1 MSRYL
6 FGLTKIVNEQSMRVY
21 KESIQLLSK
30 VHREMTC
37 HHQSTIDPS
46 LGKSNKTALFTLK
59 EHPYFMM
66 EGPNRTKKSMIDI
79 DESPLEFVVPHVT
92 IDQIYP
98 SSIVTGT
105 PPPSANIQHGLVES
119 TFDYEEPALM
129 EQPFDNTKHYQ
140 DQPGPSRSAP
150 APFNMSFMDDQMV
163 VPEDHQDYN
172 MTSLDGWISMMEEE
186 QLLMNDAS
194 QQVPFISPE
203 FLHRP
208 LFAEDSRHDV
218 DDNGLYGQQN
228 ITSLQTPAMMDMDN
242 DDYPDIFY
250 DYPGQSPM
258 TSIRTEDYSRLV
270 LIADSSSQQQAHPRQ
285 RRRLRRRQLSD
296 GLQVVPVMDLMD
308 HHSTVVDYARDIT
321 QLITTDAVPDHQ
333 PQTCKHQIEH
343 YRRII
348 RQPAITLKP
357 PSLIRF
363 WEQTRVDLSAIE
375 QGRTQ
380 LERGRNRDPHSH
392 DEYAFFGDFGDD
404 DNMNDMDNNN
414 PPDPQPSS
422 TNQDPSMVDMYGFD
436 HISLEDDHHS
446 NSTIKRRQEQG
457 WGSDTF
463 AGGSM
468 SSWAADFE
476 PIDPPEDPE
485 EDLNYSELLDM
496 DVQQPT
502 EVTGFEFDQ
511 YLGLVTNNEQ
521 CIFGDVFPTGAGG
534 SKRSEAA
541 LAFYHVLDSASAQR
555 VRPEQD
561 TSYGPIKLHLPIL

>member
-6 FGLTKIVNEQSMRVY
+6 FGLIKIVNEQSMRVY
-21 KESIQLLSK
+21 KDSVQLLSK
-30 VHREMTC
+30 VYREMTC

-46 LGKSNKTALFTLK
+46 LGKCNKTTMFTLK

-66 EGPNRTKKSMIDI
+66 EGPNRIKKSMIDI
-79 DESPLEFVVPHVT
+79 DESPLESVAPHFT
-92 IDQIYP
+92 INQIYSP
-98 SSIVTGT
+98 SIATST
-105 PPPSANIQHGLVES
+105 PFLSTNIPHDLVES

-129 EQPFDNTKHYQ
+129 EQFSDNAIYDQ
-140 DQPGPSRSAP
+140 NQPGPSRSTP
-150 APFNMSFMDDQMV
+150 APFSMPFMDNQMV
-163 VPEDHQDYN
+163 VPENHQDYN
-172 MTSLDGWISMMEEE
+172 MTSLDGWTSMMEEE
-186 QLLMNDAS
+186 QLLINDAP

-203 FLHRP
+203 FLNRP

-218 DDNGLYGQQN
+218 DDNGLYGQRN
-228 ITSLQTPAMMDMDN
+228 ITPLRPPEMMDMDN
-242 DDYPDIFY
+242 DDYADIFY
-250 DYPGQSPM
+250 DYPM
-258 TSIRTEDYSRLV
+258 ASIRTEDNSRLI
-270 LIADSSSQQQAHPRQ
+270 LLTDSPSQQQAHPRQ
-285 RRRLRRRQLSD
+285 RRRRRQLSD
-296 GLQVVPVMDLMD
+296 GLQLVPVVDLMD
-308 HHSTVVDYARDIT
+308 HHSTVMDYARDIT
-321 QLITTDAVPDHQ
+321 QLITTNVVPKHQ
-333 PQTCKHQIEH
+333 PQTWRHQIEH

-348 RQPAITLKP
+348 RQSAITLKL

-363 WEQTRVDLSAIE
+363 WEQTRVDLSGNE

-380 LERGRNRDPHSH
+380 LERGRNRDPHSQ
-392 DEYAFFGDFGDD
+392 DNYAFLGDFGDD
-404 DNMNDMDNNN
+404 DYMNDMDNNN

-422 TNQDPSMVDMYGFD
+422 TNQDPSMIDMYDFD
-436 HISLEDDHHS
+436 HISLEDDYRS
-446 NSTIKRRQEQG
+446 NSTTKRRQEQG
-457 WGSDTF
+457 WSSDTF

-476 PIDPPEDPE
+476 PIDPPEGFE

-496 DVQQPT
+496 DVQQPA

-541 LAFYHVLDSASAQR
+541 LAFYHVFDSASAQR

-561 TSYGPIKLHLPIL
+561 TSYGPIKLHLSIL